1 MSFGKRSAIF
11 LLVVAATA
19 IIFISIV
26 GPPRSGTK
34 FMEIL
39 PTAVTIKTLDGEDVA
54 ATLYAVPEAKTSAIF
69 VHMMPA
75 TKESW
80 QELVTFFA
88 ESGIT
93 GLAIDL
99 RGHGESTGGPRAYT
113 KFSDEE
119 HQKSILDID
128 AAVKFLL
135 SKGFA
140 ADQIACIG
148 ASIGANLCLKYVADH
163 PDFKTVALLSA
174 GLNYRGILAEPSA
187 RELKSGAKILIVAAE
202 DDGENAKDATA
213 IFDAIPE
220 LATKRLQIYEI
231 GGHGTDILSAQKG
244 LSKLLLEFVEG

>member
-1 MSFGKRSAIF
+1 MSSGKWLGLTF
-11 LLVVAATA
+11 LVIAALLTLVVGLQP
-19 IIFISIV
+19 SD
-26 GPPRSGTK
+26 K
-34 FMEIL
+34 KYMEII

-54 ATLYAVPEAKTSAIF
+54 ATLYAAPEVKSAVVF
-69 VHMMPA
+69 AHMMPA

-80 QELVTFFA
+80 KDLAMLFVEN
-88 ESGIT
+88 GIT

-140 ADQIACIG
+140 AEQIACVG

-163 PDFKTVALLSA
+163 PDFKTAMLLSA
-174 GLNYRGILAEPSA
+174 GLNYRGIQAELSA
-187 RELKSGAKILIVAAE
+187 RELKGGARVLVVSAQ
-202 DDGENAKDATA
+202 DDGENTKDAA
-213 IFDAIPE
+213 ALFDAIPE
-220 LATKRLQIYEI
+220 PVAKKLQIYET
-231 GGHGTDILSAQKG
+231 GGHGTDLLVSQKG
-244 LSKLLLEFVEG
+244 LAKLLLEFIAG